1 MKKIGLLLL
10 LPLLFT
16 ACGTRPKQIVNVA
29 IEKLE
34 LVDNY
39 RETLTAKE
47 SVEVLNKVN
56 KRTVVM
62 EKEKDLGS
70 QNYKLNTKVTKNQ
83 EVLEEETSYYDDKNH
98 IMYTQDRITNEW
110 QKENIQVQDIL
121 NYSILTADDV
131 EVEEVESDKTV
142 ERKYKIELSKE
153 SLKTN

>member
-1 MKKIGLLLL
+1 M

-16 ACGTRPKQIVNVA
+16 ACGTSPKQIVNEA

-121 NYSILTADDV
+121 NY
-131 EVEEVESDKTV
+131 
-142 ERKYKIELSKE
+142 
-153 SLKTN
+153 